1 MTSSF
6 NSDHPITTEKED
18 VFNRAPFIQTL
29 YKEIESIPAS
39 ESVVI
44 GLSGKWGSGKTSV
57 VNLLCEKLNTSR
69 QNRAL
74 KPGDTIVVKFN
85 PWNQIDSKKNSEEYF
100 INSFF
105 NAIKKQLW
113 KDKDDWYIQTNNHLL
128 KLKMLCVSQFYWSR

>member
-57 VNLLCEKLNTSR
+57 VNLHCEKLNTSR